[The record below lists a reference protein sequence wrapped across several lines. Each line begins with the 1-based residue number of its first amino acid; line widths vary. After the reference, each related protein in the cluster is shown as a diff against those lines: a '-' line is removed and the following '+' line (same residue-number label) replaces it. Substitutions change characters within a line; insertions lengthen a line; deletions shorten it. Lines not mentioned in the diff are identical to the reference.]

1 MKFIERNQA
10 PLFDETNEFGD
21 PVVTHVFGVVRVGK
35 NMMEYLYEVESDR
48 DIFFRP
54 AEENFPLTLKRSKKT
69 GEGFIEDEY
78 SIERYCDGMANFYHR
93 ILSTLDAGEEI

>member
-35 NMMEYLYEVESDR
+35 NMMEYLYESKVIE
-48 DIFFRP
+48 IFF
-54 AEENFPLTLKRSKKT
+54 LDLQKKI
-69 GEGFIEDEY
+69 F
-78 SIERYCDGMANFYHR
+78 
-93 ILSTLDAGEEI
+93 L